1 MTLQLNLA
9 ELVNAP
15 GDVPFA
21 KYRAFKNQVR
31 ESDEPFRFVD
41 GELIER
47 FLDVDET
54 VQKKAV
60 EGLGVDVEWVKGM
73 VEALR
78 RLH

>member
-1 MTLQLNLA
+1 MTLQSNLA
-9 ELVNAP
+9 ELVHTP
-15 GDVPFA
+15 GDIPFA

-31 ESDEPFRFVD
+31 EAEEPFRFVD

-47 FLDVDET
+47 FLDVEEG

-60 EGLGVDVEWVKGM
+60 EGLGIDVETTRGLI
-73 VEALR
+73 EGLR

>member
-1 MTLQLNLA
+1 MTLQSNLA
-9 ELVNAP
+9 ELVHAL

-31 ESDEPFRFVD
+31 ESEEPFRFVD
-41 GELIER
+41 GEFIER

-54 VQKKAV
+54 VQNKAV
-60 EGLGVDVEWVKGM
+60 EGLGVGVDEIKGL